1 MTVRSTEACL
11 WNASY
16 LRPAALS
23 RTTHEGDVMKKLIAV
38 LALCLAVGGASFG
51 AEHVVTHSAKV
62 AGKGTYKA
70 TKATVKG
77 TGKVLQHMF

>member
-1 MTVRSTEACL
+1 MSVSSTQASL

-16 LRPAALS
+16 LRSAALS
-23 RTTHEGDVMKKLIAV
+23 RTTHKGEVMKKLIAV
-38 LALCLAVGGASFG
+38 LAFCLAVGGASFG

-62 AGKGTYKA
+62 AGKGTYKV

-77 TGKVLQHMF
+77 TGKALKFIL

>member
-1 MTVRSTEACL
+1 MTVSSTESRL

-16 LRPAALS
+16 TRSTALS
-23 RTTHEGDVMKKLIAV
+23 RTTRKGDVMKKLTAV

-62 AGKGTYKA
+62 AAKGTYKA

-77 TGKVLQHMF
+77 TGKVLKHMI

>member
-1 MTVRSTEACL
+1 MTVSSTEASL
-11 WNASY
+11 LNANYMRST
-16 LRPAALS
+16 ALS
-23 RTTHEGDVMKKLIAV
+23 RTTRKGDVMKKLIAV
-38 LALCLAVGGASFG
+38 LAFCLAAGGASFG

-77 TGKVLQHMF
+77 TGKVLKHMF

>member
-1 MTVRSTEACL
+1 MTVSSTEARL
-11 WNASY
+11 WKASY
-16 LRPAALS
+16 MRSTALS
-23 RTTHEGDVMKKLIAV
+23 RTTHKGDVMKKLIAV
-38 LALCLAVGGASFG
+38 LAFCLAVGGASFG

-77 TGKVLQHMF
+77 TGKVLKHMF